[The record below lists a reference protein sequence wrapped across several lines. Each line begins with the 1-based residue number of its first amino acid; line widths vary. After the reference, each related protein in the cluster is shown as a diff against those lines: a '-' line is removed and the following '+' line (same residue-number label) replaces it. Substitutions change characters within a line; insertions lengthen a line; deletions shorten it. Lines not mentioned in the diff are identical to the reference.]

1 MSSRNNSVGMNLPG
15 NQGLDGLTGGRTSL
29 FRHEQ
34 QAIDEINYFITK
46 YNIGKSAS
54 NINIYNSST
63 RGYLE

>member
-46 YNIGKSAS
+46 YNIG
-54 NINIYNSST
+54 NQHLI
-63 RGYLE
+63 